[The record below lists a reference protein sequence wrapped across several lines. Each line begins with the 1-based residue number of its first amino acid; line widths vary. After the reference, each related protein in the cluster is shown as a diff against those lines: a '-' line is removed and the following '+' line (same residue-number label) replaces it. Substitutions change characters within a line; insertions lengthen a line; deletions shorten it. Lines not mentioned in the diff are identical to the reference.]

1 MYQQKGGS
9 YIGDGDPGH
18 KLSCRDAPRFSPF
31 SAESRFS
38 PTSKTYSHS
47 SPPKAECCKMQ
58 TCWLIAGIRMTAGCW
73 AFMQTRAQ
81 IRQRHQPWI
90 AILQLIM
97 HLTLPFTTLKSSSR
111 YCNVDSTKILREKK
125 TCKDCCCTVQWE
137 PCPNISHSPRW
148 LSSLGFLC
156 WALRMAQCQP
166 TFSSK
171 FSSSKETCLLKKTN
185 GHPRTLGP
193 RPPKSLSWKI
203 WFIFVSACDPTPPLG
218 FLSTSEYL
226 SQQSWHLIS
235 VM

>member
-111 YCNVDSTKILREKK
+111 YCNVDSTKILRGKK
-125 TCKDCCCTVQWE
+125 CARIVVAPFSGNPVQTFHTLHGGFQAWDFSVGLCEWPNVNLHSAQNFLPQRRPACSKKQTVIHGLWDQDHQ
-137 PCPNISHSPRW
+137 SRSA
-148 LSSLGFLC
+148 G
-156 WALRMAQCQP
+156 
-166 TFSSK
+166 K
-171 FSSSKETCLLKKTN
+171 FGS
-185 GHPRTLGP
+185 
-193 RPPKSLSWKI
+193 
-203 WFIFVSACDPTPPLG
+203 
-218 FLSTSEYL
+218 YL
-226 SQQSWHLIS
+226 SQPVTQLHHWVFFLLRNI
-235 VM
+235 